1 MVNKYLHWSPEEPE
15 RSTTTLARDS
25 TENVLV
31 RLAATRPR
39 QLCCCSAVLA
49 APAPQ
54 SVFRTMRTQVRVAV
68 TWSQLRGT
76 RVSPYPWLWISAS
89 CLAATVSGSWAG
101 EQLACPDTR

>member
-1 MVNKYLHWSPEEPE
+1 MWSINNVYCSPEDPE

-39 QLCCCSAVLA
+39 QLGCCSPVLA
-49 APAPQ
+49 ASDSAPH
-54 SVFRTMRTQVRVAV
+54 SVFRTMRTQVRVLV

-76 RVSPYPWLWISAS
+76 RVSPYPYL
-89 CLAATVSGSWAG
+89 VR
-101 EQLACPDTR
+101 EVQLV

>member
-1 MVNKYLHWSPEEPE
+1 M
-15 RSTTTLARDS
+15 
-25 TENVLV
+25 

-39 QLCCCSAVLA
+39 QLGCCSPVLA
-49 APAPQ
+49 ASDSAPAPH
-54 SVFRTMRTQVRVAV
+54 SVFRTMRRQVRVLV